1 MQINLTPSTS
11 RHDTVG
17 IFGVVKIEIVAPVE
31 GKKWPIGHT
40 VLVDDQSGQQLIDEG
55 VAIIH
60 PTVSDLGPTHPCP
73 CEDETAEPCEECQEK
88 AEAMDGSTK
97 KLGLKMWGVLWGVF
111 LQNFDVTTK

>member
-1 MQINLTPSTS
+1 MNLTPSTS

-17 IFGVVKIEIVAPVE
+17 IFGVVKIEIIAPVE

-60 PTVSDLGPTHPCP
+60 PTVSDPGPTHPCP

-88 AEAMDGSTK
+88 AKAMDVPDAAPVKPKRERRKAKSTTSN
-97 KLGLKMWGVLWGVF
+97 
-111 LQNFDVTTK
+111 Q